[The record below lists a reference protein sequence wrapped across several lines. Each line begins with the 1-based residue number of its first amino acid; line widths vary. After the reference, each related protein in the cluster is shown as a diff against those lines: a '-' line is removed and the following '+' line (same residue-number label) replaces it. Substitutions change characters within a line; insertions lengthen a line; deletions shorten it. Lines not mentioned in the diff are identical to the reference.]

1 MARKSKSEFDARAF
15 LARADGGVTVSN
27 YRRGQVVFTQG
38 DPADSIFFIQEGKVK
53 VTVVSRQGKEAVIA
67 FLEAGDF
74 IGEGCL
80 TGRPRRISTARA
92 LLDSVITRVDR
103 PTMVRMLRE
112 EPNLSELFT
121 AHLLA
126 RTLRV
131 EEDLV
136 DQLFNSSEK
145 RLARALL
152 LLANF
157 GKDGRHESVAKVSQ
171 ETLADMVGTT
181 RSRVSHFMNKF
192 RQLGYINYNGDLEVH
207 SSLLDAVLHEKPQ
220 IKVPKCEVV
229 PLVRTVFPLR

>member
-1 MARKSKSEFDARAF
+1 VAKKSRAKFDPEAF
-15 LARADGGVTVSN
+15 LAKADGGVTISK
-27 YRRGQVVFTQG
+27 YRKGQVVFAQG
-38 DPADSIFFIQEGKVK
+38 DPADSVFYIREGRIKIA
-53 VTVVSRQGKEAVIA
+53 VVSDQGKEAVVA
-67 FLEAGDF
+67 FLKAGDF

-92 LLDSVITRVDR
+92 LQDSVITRVDKA
-103 PTMVRMLRE
+103 TMARILRE
-112 EPNLSELFT
+112 QPNFSERFT

-126 RTLRV
+126 RMIRV

-157 GKDGRHESVAKVSQ
+157 GKDGKQEPVIAKVSQ
-171 ETLADMVGTT
+171 ETLADMIGTT

-192 RQLGYINYNGDLEVH
+192 RQLGYVDYNGNLEVH

-220 IKVPKCEVV
+220 IKMP
-229 PLVRTVFPLR
+229 R

>member
-1 MARKSKSEFDARAF
+1 MARKSRAKFDPEAF
-15 LARADGGVTVSN
+15 LAKADGGVTISK
-27 YRRGQVVFTQG
+27 YRKGQVVFAQG
-38 DPADSIFFIQEGKVK
+38 DPADSVFYIREGRIKIA
-53 VTVVSRQGKEAVIA
+53 VVSDQGNEAVVA
-67 FLEAGDF
+67 FLKAGDF

-92 LLDSVITRVDR
+92 LQDSVITRVDKA
-103 PTMVRMLRE
+103 TMARILPE
-112 EPNLSELFT
+112 QANFSELFT

-126 RTLRV
+126 RMIRV

-157 GKDGRHESVAKVSQ
+157 GKDGKQEPVIAKVSQ
-171 ETLADMVGTT
+171 ETLADMIGTT

-192 RQLGYINYNGDLEVH
+192 RQLGYVDYNGDLEVH

-220 IKVPKCEVV
+220 IKMP
-229 PLVRTVFPLR
+229 R

>member
-1 MARKSKSEFDARAF
+1 VAKTSKSKFDPEAF
-15 LARADGGVTVSN
+15 LAKADGGVTSSK
-27 YRRGQVVFTQG
+27 YGKGQVVFAQG
-38 DPADSIFFIQEGKVK
+38 DPADSVFYIREGRVK
-53 VTVVSRQGKEAVIA
+53 IAVVSAQGKEAVVA
-67 FLEAGDF
+67 FLKARDF

-92 LLDSVITRVDR
+92 LEDSVITRVDKS
-103 PTMVRMLRE
+103 TMVRMLRDE
-112 EPNLSELFT
+112 ADFSELFT

-126 RTLRV
+126 RTIRV

-157 GKDGRHESVAKVSQ
+157 GKEGKQEPVIAKVSQ
-171 ETLADMVGTT
+171 ETLADMIGTT

-192 RQLGYINYNGDLEVH
+192 RQLGYIDYNGGLEVH
-207 SSLLDAVLHEKPQ
+207 TSLLDAVLHEKPQ
-220 IKVPKCEVV
+220 IKMPK
-229 PLVRTVFPLR
+229 

>member
-1 MARKSKSEFDARAF
+1 MALHDLQAAWFAK
-15 LARADGGVTVSN
+15 ADGGVTISR
-27 YRRGQVVFTQG
+27 YGKGQGVFNQG
-38 DPADSIFFIQEGKVK
+38 DPADCVFYIREGRVK
-53 VTVVSRQGKEAVIA
+53 IAVVSAQGKEAVVA
-67 FLEAGDF
+67 FLKAGDF

-80 TGRPRRISTARA
+80 TGRPRRVSTARA
-92 LLDSVITRVDR
+92 LEDTVITRLDKA
-103 PTMVRMLRE
+103 TMVRMIRA
-112 EPNLSELFT
+112 EPNFSERFT

-126 RTLRV
+126 RSIRV

-157 GKDGRHESVAKVSQ
+157 GKDGKQEPVIAKVSQ
-171 ETLADMVGTT
+171 ETLADMIGTT

-192 RQLGYINYNGDLEVH
+192 RQLGYIDYNGGLEVH

-220 IKVPKCEVV
+220 IKMP
-229 PLVRTVFPLR
+229 R

>member
-1 MARKSKSEFDARAF
+1 MAKRSRAKFDPEAF
-15 LARADGGVTVSN
+15 LANADGGVTISK
-27 YRRGQVVFTQG
+27 YRKGQVIFAQG
-38 DPADSIFFIQEGKVK
+38 DPADSVFYIREGRIKIA
-53 VTVVSRQGKEAVIA
+53 VVSDQGKEAVVA
-67 FLEAGDF
+67 FLKAGDF

-92 LLDSVITRVDR
+92 LQDSVITRVDKA
-103 PTMVRMLRE
+103 TMARILRE
-112 EPNLSELFT
+112 QPNFSELFT

-126 RTLRV
+126 RMIRV

-157 GKDGRHESVAKVSQ
+157 GKDGKQEPVIAKVSQ
-171 ETLADMVGTT
+171 ETLADMIGTT

-192 RQLGYINYNGDLEVH
+192 RQLGYVDYNGDLEVH

-220 IKVPKCEVV
+220 IKMP
-229 PLVRTVFPLR
+229 R

>member
-1 MARKSKSEFDARAF
+1 MARKSRAKFDPEAF
-15 LARADGGVTVSN
+15 LAKADGGVTISK
-27 YRRGQVVFTQG
+27 YRKGQVVFAQG
-38 DPADSIFFIQEGKVK
+38 DPADSVFYIREGRIKIA
-53 VTVVSRQGKEAVIA
+53 VVSDQGKEAVVA
-67 FLEAGDF
+67 FLKAGDF

-92 LLDSVITRVDR
+92 LQDSVITRVDKA
-103 PTMVRMLRE
+103 TMARILRE
-112 EPNLSELFT
+112 QSNFSELFT

-126 RTLRV
+126 RMIRV

-157 GKDGRHESVAKVSQ
+157 GKDGKQEPVIAKVSQ
-171 ETLADMVGTT
+171 ETLADMIGTT

-192 RQLGYINYNGDLEVH
+192 RQLGYVDYNGDLEVH

-220 IKVPKCEVV
+220 IKIPK
-229 PLVRTVFPLR
+229 

>member
-1 MARKSKSEFDARAF
+1 LVVAKKSRAKFDPEAF
-15 LARADGGVTVSN
+15 LAKADGGVTISK
-27 YRRGQVVFTQG
+27 YRKGQAVFAQG
-38 DPADSIFFIQEGKVK
+38 DPADSVLYIREGRVK
-53 VTVVSRQGKEAVIA
+53 IAVVSDQGKEAVVA
-67 FLEAGDF
+67 FLKAGDF

-80 TGRPRRISTARA
+80 TGRPRRVSTARA
-92 LLDSVITRVDR
+92 MEDSVISRVDKA
-103 PTMVRMLRE
+103 TMARMLRDQ
-112 EPNLSELFT
+112 PNFSERFT

-157 GKDGRHESVAKVSQ
+157 GKDGKQEPVIAKVSQ
-171 ETLADMVGTT
+171 ETLAEMIGTT

-192 RQLGYINYNGDLEVH
+192 RQLGYVDYNGDLEVH

-220 IKVPKCEVV
+220 IKMP
-229 PLVRTVFPLR
+229 R